1 MPNSTVCICA
11 YDPASRALARAS
23 FLSNGWFLVETTPE
37 DLPRTLRAVK
47 LDALVYVGPAERL
60 GEIRALI
67 EAEKV
72 VIPRLVSII
81 DASRACASLLSGLA
95 RDHA

>member
-23 FLSNGWFLVETTPE
+23 FLSHSWFLVETTPDE
-37 DLPRTLRAVK
+37 LPSTLRAVK
-47 LDALVYVGPAERL
+47 LDALVYVGPADGL
-60 GEIRALI
+60 GEIRALL

-72 VIPRLVSII
+72 VIPRLVSIL
-81 DASRACASLLSGLA
+81 DATRACASLLTV
-95 RDHA
+95 